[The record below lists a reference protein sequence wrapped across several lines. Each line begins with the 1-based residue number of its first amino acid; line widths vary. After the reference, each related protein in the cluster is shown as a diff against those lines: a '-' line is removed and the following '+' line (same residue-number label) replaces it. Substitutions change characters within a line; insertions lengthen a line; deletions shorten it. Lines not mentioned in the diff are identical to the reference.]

1 VSISCS
7 AAAHASV
14 PLLTDLHSLTQE
26 HDRCDEL
33 DGGVDEIEPGE
44 WRIWFTCTCGAV
56 IARSADEE

>member
-1 VSISCS
+1 
-7 AAAHASV
+7 V